1 MDDASFDAFATDRNG
16 RPLGRRLQRGAARLA
31 ARCAMGSW
39 LVLAAMPIVVLV
51 CALS

>member
-1 MDDASFDAFATDRNG
+1 MNDALVDAVATGCRS
-16 RPLGRRLQRGAARLA
+16 RPMSRRLQRHVARLA

-39 LVLAAMPIVVLV
+39 LVLAAMPVVVLV

>member
-1 MDDASFDAFATDRNG
+1 MNHLPVNAAPISRRGSA
-16 RPLGRRLQRGAARLA
+16 GRRLQRRAARFA

-39 LVLAAMPIVVLV
+39 LVLAAMPVVVLV

>member
-1 MDDASFDAFATDRNG
+1 MTDAPVEALAMERND
-16 RPLGRRLQRGAARLA
+16 RPLGRRLQRRAAQLA